1 MLQPIGDVAFSPC
14 GHYRWWLERR
24 WAPQRPR
31 LLFIGLN
38 PSRADGR
45 RNDPTLRR
53 LLGFADRWGFGA
65 LEVLN
70 LFSRISPSP
79 AVLRRTGDPV
89 GARTDEW
96 ICNRLAAQPGATLWL
111 GWGNQGRWRGRDGQV
126 LAMLHQLAAGPR
138 RLAALGL
145 TASGQPRHPLY
156 RRGDAPLL
164 RLTWCT
170 SQGLE
175 HPEDTAAPLIAA
187 SPCLPSPAAMP
198 SIST

>member
-1 MLQPIGDVAFSPC
+1 
-14 GHYRWWLERR
+14 
-24 WAPQRPR
+24 
-31 LLFIGLN
+31 
-38 PSRADGR
+38 
-45 RNDPTLRR
+45 
-53 LLGFADRWGFGA
+53 
-65 LEVLN
+65 VLN

-96 ICNRLAAQPGATLWL
+96 ICNR
-111 GWGNQGRWRGRDGQV
+111 
-126 LAMLHQLAAGPR
+126 
-138 RLAALGL
+138 L